1 VITVAT
7 WNVLHRVHADNWS
20 EDVVGQWPDESKRIK
35 AVADRVAELDEEV
48 VALQEVSGDLLAA
61 LDGIPNR
68 TVHAM
73 RYPRTPRARRVASP
87 LTDSSEYLVLLV
99 AGPETATEEI
109 AAEAF
114 ADDPG
119 KGALA
124 VRVRDLTIVATHV
137 SWGPRRV
144 GQLGR
149 LRRLEPNVLLGDFNA
164 DADTVLGT
172 LGANYRVARLPIGST
187 TRHAQ
192 TIDHVITNGVT
203 AADARVLEAD
213 GLSDHHPVRATI
225 NW

>member
-20 EDVVGQWPDESKRIK
+20 EDVVDQWPDESKRIK
-35 AVADRVAELDEEV
+35 AVAGRVAELSEEV

-61 LDGIPNR
+61 LETIPNR

-73 RYPRTPRARRVASP
+73 RYPRIPRSRRVASP
-87 LTDSSEYLVLLV
+87 LTDSTEYLVLL
-99 AGPETATEEI
+99 ADGEEI

-137 SWGPRRV
+137 SWGPKRV
-144 GQLGR
+144 GQLGH
-149 LRRLEPNVLLGDFNA
+149 LNRLEPNVLLGDFNA
-164 DADTVLGT
+164 DADTVLAT
-172 LGANYRVARLPIGST
+172 LGASYRVAELPIGST

-192 TIDHVITNGVT
+192 TIDHVITHGVT
-203 AADARVLEAD
+203 ATDARVLEAD
-213 GLSDHHPVRATI
+213 DLSDHRPVRATI
-225 NW
+225 TW

>member
-1 VITVAT
+1 
-7 WNVLHRVHADNWS
+7 
-20 EDVVGQWPDESKRIK
+20 
-35 AVADRVAELDEEV
+35 
-48 VALQEVSGDLLAA
+48 
-61 LDGIPNR
+61 
-68 TVHAM
+68 
-73 RYPRTPRARRVASP
+73 VASP
-87 LTDSSEYLVLLV
+87 LTDSAEYLVLL
-99 AGPETATEEI
+99 AEGEEI

-124 VRVRDLTIVATHV
+124 VRVRDLTVVATHA

-149 LRRLEPNVLLGDFNA
+149 LKRLEPNVLLGDFNA

-172 LGANYRVARLPIGST
+172 LGPHYHVAHLPPGST

-203 AADARVLEAD
+203 ATDARVLEAD
-213 GLSDHHPVRATI
+213 GLSDHRPVRATI